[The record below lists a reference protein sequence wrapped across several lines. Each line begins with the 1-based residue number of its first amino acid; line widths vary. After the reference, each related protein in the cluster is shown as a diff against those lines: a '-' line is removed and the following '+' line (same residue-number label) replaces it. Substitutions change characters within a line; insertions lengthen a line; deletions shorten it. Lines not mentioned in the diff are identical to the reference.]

1 MPFRQVHRPHMTQS
15 PPLTSSP
22 RTMGRQYGR
31 EQIKTLTEGP
41 VTRTLLIFSLPLL
54 GGNVLQALNGTVN
67 QFFVSHTPGLGVTAI
82 TALNNANVIMMLLMG
97 SVFGVGMSANILIA
111 QAIGGHDLRLAK
123 KVMGTTITFF
133 LALSLGLAVFGWLWT
148 PFILTLM
155 HTPPDARAEA
165 IIYLRI
171 IFMAMPFLFFFI
183 FLQMAQRAAGDAKT
197 PFLFMLLAVALEAG
211 LNPCLIRGLG
221 PFPRLGIAGSAS
233 ATFVGQGVALT
244 ILVVFLYRKHSILML
259 RRHELHLLKPDLR
272 ILRALLFKGAPMG
285 LQMFVMSSAAVVML
299 GFVNDYGAL
308 TAAAYAG
315 ASQVW
320 GYVQMPGMAIGAAVS
335 SMAAQNIGAGR
346 WDRVSAIARSGVIS
360 GSLVTAAIA
369 AAIYL
374 LGPLSL
380 YFVLP
385 AGSPAIAAA
394 VQINQMVLWA
404 FVLFNATFALS
415 GVVRATGAMIAPLII
430 LTVSMVV
437 IRVPFAVFL
446 MPRLGVDAIWWS
458 FPLGAVTASALT
470 TLYYLFGNWRS
481 ARMLEPEASGQTP
494 DIGVGLPAM
503 DPQAV
508 DETAH
513 DALEAEGLPTG

>member
-1 MPFRQVHRPHMTQS
+1 MTES
-15 PPLTSSP
+15 PTLTSSP
-22 RTMGRQYGR
+22 RAVSRPHAR
-31 EQIKTLTEGP
+31 EQSKTLTEGP

-82 TALNNANVIMMLLMG
+82 TALNSANVIMMLLLG

-123 KVMGTTITFF
+123 TVMGTTISFF

-155 HTPPDARAEA
+155 HTPPDARADA

-183 FLQMAQRAAGDAKT
+183 FLQMAQRGAGDAKT

-211 LNPCLIRGLG
+211 LNPCLIWGLG

-233 ATFVGQGVALT
+233 ATFVGQGVALAT
-244 ILVVFLYRKHSILML
+244 LVIYLYRKHSVLML
-259 RRHELHLLKPDLR
+259 RRGELHLLKPDLR

-285 LQMFVMSSAAVVML
+285 LQMFVMGSAAVVML

-320 GYVQMPGMAIGAAVS
+320 VYVQMPGMAIGASVS

-360 GSLVTAAIA
+360 GSVVTAAIA
-369 AAIYL
+369 AAIYV

-394 VQINQMVLWA
+394 AQIDQMVLWS

-415 GVVRATGAMIAPLII
+415 GAVRATGAMMAPLII

-437 IRVPFAVFL
+437 IRVPFAYFL

-458 FPLGAVTASALT
+458 FPLGAVAASALT
-470 TLYYLFGNWRS
+470 TLYYLFGDWRG

-494 DIGVGLPAM
+494 DIAAGLPAM

-513 DALEAEGLPTG
+513 EALEAEGLPAG